1 MPRIAKQTSQASA
14 PAPAQAAAAA
24 PAAQAPAAGGRKGKR
39 GSGPKPRL
47 NRAEFSYAVWV
58 GGGRTPKT
66 FCKTKDEV
74 TKFLSTVD
82 TKLLTNVTVGKI
94 EQIKVKV
101 SADF

>member
-1 MPRIAKQTSQASA
+1 MPRLNKQTSQAPS
-14 PAPAQAAAAA
+14 PATQAAATPA
-24 PAAQAPAAGGRKGKR
+24 PGVQPVATGGKKGKR

-47 NRAEFSYAVWV
+47 DRAEFSYAVWV
-58 GGGRTPKT
+58 GGGRTPKA

-74 TKFLSTVD
+74 TKFLATVD

-94 EQIKVKV
+94 EQIKIKV